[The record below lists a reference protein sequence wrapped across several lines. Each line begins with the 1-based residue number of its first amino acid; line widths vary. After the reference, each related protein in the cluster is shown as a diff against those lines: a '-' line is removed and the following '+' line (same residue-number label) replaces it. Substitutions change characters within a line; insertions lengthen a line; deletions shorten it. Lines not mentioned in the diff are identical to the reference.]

1 MRGAVFL
8 ATLVGAVALS
18 AIPDMAQVAPLRVED
33 VVAMHSFSEG
43 TPVTLSPD
51 DKRLAYT
58 VKDNRRTGVIPFEQ
72 FHLSG
77 VPFNALG
84 ADIFVVQIT
93 TGDVT
98 NLTGG
103 SGNNWAPAWSPD
115 GRDLAF
121 LSDRDGSGQAKL
133 WVWETATGN
142 LRKVSD
148 ISVRT
153 LQLQWLPD
161 SSAVLIGVVA
171 ENLTAVGFATGIT
184 GLTLNGNESAR

>member
-77 VPFNALG
+77 VPFNALRSEERRVG
-84 ADIFVVQIT
+84 KECR
-93 TGDVT
+93 
-98 NLTGG
+98 
-103 SGNNWAPAWSPD
+103 SRWSPYH
-115 GRDLAF
+115 
-121 LSDRDGSGQAKL
+121 
-133 WVWETATGN
+133 
-142 LRKVSD
+142 
-148 ISVRT
+148 
-153 LQLQWLPD
+153 
-161 SSAVLIGVVA
+161 
-171 ENLTAVGFATGIT
+171 
-184 GLTLNGNESAR
+184 